1 VKNEIVAVVPA
12 RGGSKR
18 LPGKN
23 VKLLNGRPLIFH
35 TLDAV
40 VDHADITKVVFTT
53 DSEEYVQMVETE
65 YGEKVTIERRP
76 HTHATDTT
84 KVHEEVVRL
93 KEVGMIDTD
102 WFMLCLPTAPL
113 RTHATVLRL
122 LEAWRED
129 NSARFASARYDFPIQ
144 FGFDIDDNGEW
155 APSFDDSPMITGNT
169 RSQDIPS
176 RYRPTGSIYLQKT
189 ETLGRTKTFYLEA
202 KPFLTD
208 GFESLDVDTA
218 LDFKIAEVIMDEI
231 KNERHQ

>member
-1 VKNEIVAVVPA
+1 MMNNKIVAIVPA

-35 TLDAV
+35 TLDSV
-40 VDHADITKVVFTT
+40 VDHVDIAKVVFTT
-53 DSEEYVQMVETE
+53 DSEEYIELVEAE

-76 HTHATDTT
+76 HTYATDTT
-84 KVHEEVVRL
+84 KVHEEIVRL
-93 KEVGMIDTD
+93 KDVGVINTD

-113 RTHATVLRL
+113 RTHATVARL
-122 LEAWRED
+122 LDAWRKD
-129 NSARFASARYDFPIQ
+129 FSARFAAARYDFPIQ
-144 FGFDIDDNGEW
+144 FGFDIDEYGQW
-155 APSFDDSPMITGNT
+155 ISSFEDSPMITGNT
-169 RSQDIPS
+169 RSQDIPL
-176 RYRPTGSIYLQKT
+176 RYRPTGAIYLQKT

-208 GFESLDVDTA
+208 EFESLDVDTA

-231 KNERHQ
+231 ST